1 MVLSWLL
8 APSLLALGRRRL
20 TMCAAVK
27 LLKDRRANGQLIAM
41 AVLIPVI
48 LLLLGAMVDVS
59 VTTSIQTWVSEA
71 ALQGARVGS
80 RSAVPAEAA
89 LAAVVRFGDGIAGW
103 RMGDRL
109 TATATLS
116 ATGDMLLV
124 EVTYTYTLLSG
135 RTQVARASSS
145 VYLVDTP

>member
-1 MVLSWLL
+1 MI
-8 APSLLALGRRRL
+8 A
-20 TMCAAVK
+20 TAA
-27 LLKDRRANGQLIAM
+27 
-41 AVLIPVI
+41 LIPVL

-59 VTTSIQTWVSEA
+59 VTTSMQTWVSEA

-80 RSAVPAEAA
+80 RSALPREAA
-89 LAAVVRFGDGIAGW
+89 LAAVIRFGEGIAGW

-109 TATATLS
+109 TATARLDG
-116 ATGDMLLV
+116 TGGVLVV
-124 EVTYTYTLLSG
+124 EVSYTYALLSG